1 MRIPSHTASA
11 ILYGYVN
18 IQRLILMLSVKLLM
32 KNELRILIIQKIK
45 CQILCAC
52 YAEIIN
58 KFQLVLMRWNLL
70 YGMRC
75 GSPRIQKA

>member
-1 MRIPSHTASA
+1 
-11 ILYGYVN
+11 
-18 IQRLILMLSVKLLM
+18 M
-32 KNELRILIIQKIK
+32 KNELRILIIKKIK

>member
-32 KNELRILIIQKIK
+32 KNELRILIKKIK